1 MSKKM
6 TERQIEKLAM
16 EIRNF
21 LLEHGMWIDTTI
33 YFNGKAISTD
43 DRDGN
48 YAYNDPTKLL
58 VLENQDPKRYFEYA
72 GGVLSMSFEGP
83 FYEALNGYCEDWKV
97 EEAFTKLLRKH
108 GLYYELGNAWHLSVY
123 PI

>member
-21 LLEHGMWIDTTI
+21 LLDRGMWIDTTI
-33 YFNGKAISTD
+33 YFHGKAISTD
-43 DRDGN
+43 DRDGH
-48 YAYNDPTKLL
+48 YAYNDPAKLF
-58 VLENQDPKRYFEYA
+58 VLEDQDPKRYFEHA
-72 GGVLSMSFEGP
+72 GGILSMSFEGP
-83 FYEALNGYCEDWKV
+83 LYDVLNYCEDLKT
-97 EEAFTKLLRKH
+97 EEAFTKLLRQH
-108 GLYYELGNAWHLSVY
+108 GLYYELGNAWNLSVY